1 MDKQKDL
8 TEDENIKIFSNITE
22 GRKLFEIA
30 KELSKGERCKNI
42 QKL

>member
-1 MDKQKDL
+1 MKDL
-8 TEDENIKIFSNITE
+8 TEDENIKIFSSIAE